1 MISLLIKHYNMNV
14 YRLKKTKLKMYM
26 KTLHLTSGCSQ
37 GHTFN
42 TIAEPITE
50 LREKFPNAGANILHT
65 YL

>member
-1 MISLLIKHYNMNV
+1 MNV